1 MNTAKSPKDR
11 LKRHSLIVLIVAV
24 CFFGLAAWAERQQE
38 HSYLWSVDGD
48 RFRLAAFMAPAHHHS
63 RELPWDGIERISG
76 EADLDEPETTILV
89 LHYGPVAFRMPSQSD
104 RNIHRFTSYIGRLD
118 AFLAAARSGDGTAT
132 VLYLDPFFLVT
143 ITAAVL
149 SLVAWIG
156 LFVMIVRAPEPKNPD

>member
-1 MNTAKSPKDR
+1 M
-11 LKRHSLIVLIVAV
+11 IVLVVAV

-76 EADLDEPETTILV
+76 ETDLDEPETRILV
-89 LHYGPVAFRMPSQSD
+89 LHYGPIAFRMPSQSD
-104 RNIHRFTSYIGRLD
+104 QNIHAFTSYVERLD
-118 AFLAAARSGDGTAT
+118 VFLAAARSGDETAS

-143 ITAAVL
+143 TGAAIL
-149 SLVAWIG
+149 SLVAWII
-156 LFVMIVRAPEPKNPD
+156 LFVMILRTPRSL